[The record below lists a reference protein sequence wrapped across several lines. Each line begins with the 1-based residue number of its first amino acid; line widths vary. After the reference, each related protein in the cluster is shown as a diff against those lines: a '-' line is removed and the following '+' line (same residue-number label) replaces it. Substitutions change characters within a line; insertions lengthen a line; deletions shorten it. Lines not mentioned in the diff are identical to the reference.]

1 MHSSCNTWRVEGLSG
16 GCGRVGGLKHAPGV
30 PVPITRS
37 TVTVTVTAAAAAAA
51 AAATLIALA
60 AAASASAQTLSYL
73 GQQIVPTGPAFGGT
87 TILQPN
93 DSPFATNTLD
103 PESLRINPMTGA
115 LVQYGSPLALD
126 NIKGITWGADF
137 NGQRTLVLVS
147 DNNFGASQF
156 TQFVALSV
164 SPAIPEPGTWALMIG
179 GAAPLGRRLRSRH
192 A

>member
-16 GCGRVGGLKHAPGV
+16 GCWRVEGLKLTSGV

-37 TVTVTVTAAAAAAA
+37 TVTVAAAF
-51 AAATLIALA
+51 IALA
-60 AAASASAQTLSYL
+60 TVTSAQAQTLSYL
-73 GQQIVPTGPAFGGT
+73 GQQIVPTGQAFGGT

-103 PESLRINPMTGA
+103 PESLRINPMPGA

-126 NIKGITWGADF
+126 NIEGITWGADF

-164 SPAIPEPGTWALMIG
+164 SPAIPEPGTWALMPVG
-179 GAAPLGRRLRSRH
+179 VGLLGLRRRASPD
-192 A
+192 

>member
-16 GCGRVGGLKHAPGV
+16 GCGRVGGLKLTPGV

-37 TVTVTVTAAAAAAA
+37 TVIVTAAAAA

-73 GQQIVPTGPAFGGT
+73 GQQIVPTGQAFGCT

-115 LVQYGSPLALD
+115 LVQYGSPLVLD
-126 NIKGITWGADF
+126 NIEGITWAADF

-156 TQFVALSV
+156 TQLVALSV
-164 SPAIPEPGTWALMIG
+164 GPAIPEPGTWALMPVG
-179 GAAPLGRRLRSRH
+179 VGLLGLRRRASPD
-192 A
+192 

>member
-37 TVTVTVTAAAAAAA
+37 TVTVTAAA

-73 GQQIVPTGPAFGGT
+73 GQQIVPTGQAFGGT

-126 NIKGITWGADF
+126 NIEGITWGADF

-164 SPAIPEPGTWALMIG
+164 SPAIPEPGTWALMPV
-179 GAAPLGRRLRSRH
+179 GAGLPGLRRLASPD
-192 A
+192 

>member
-16 GCGRVGGLKHAPGV
+16 GCGRVGGLKLTPEV

-37 TVTVTVTAAAAAAA
+37 TVTV

-73 GQQIVPTGPAFGGT
+73 GQQIVPTGSAFGGT
-87 TILQPN
+87 TILQLN

-115 LVQYGSPLALD
+115 LVQDGSPLALD
-126 NIKGITWGADF
+126 NIDGITWGADF
-137 NGQRTLVLVS
+137 NGQRTPVPVS
-147 DNNFGASQF
+147 DNNFGVSQF
-156 TQFVALSV
+156 KQFVALSV
-164 SPAIPEPGTWALMIG
+164 SPAIPEPGTWALMQV
-179 GAAPLGRRLRSRH
+179 GAGLPGLRRRASPD
-192 A
+192 